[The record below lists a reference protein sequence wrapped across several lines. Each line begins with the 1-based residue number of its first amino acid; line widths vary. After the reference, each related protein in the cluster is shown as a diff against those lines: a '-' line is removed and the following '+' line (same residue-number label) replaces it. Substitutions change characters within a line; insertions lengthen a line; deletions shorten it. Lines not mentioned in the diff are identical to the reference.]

1 MTLLLLDTH
10 AFLWWLDDNPRLGAR
25 ARAAIAD
32 PDNTVLVS
40 AATAWEIAIKTGL
53 GRLELGEPPE
63 DVLPREIERG
73 GFRPLAISV
82 EHALVVRTLPL
93 HHRDPFDRLLIAQA
107 VAEGLRLVTADGA
120 FANYDVGVVD
130 AGE

>member
-1 MTLLLLDTH
+1 VTLLLDTH
-10 AFLWWLDDNPRLGAR
+10 VLLWWLDDSPRLGAR

-32 PDNTVLVS
+32 PDNTVWVS

-82 EHALVVRTLPL
+82 EHALAVRALPL
-93 HHRDPFDRLLIAQA
+93 HHRDPFDRMLVAQA
-107 VAEGLRLVTADGA
+107 MLEDLTLVTRDENIAKYEVA
-120 FANYDVGVVD
+120 TLLA
-130 AGE
+130 

>member
-1 MTLLLLDTH
+1 MTLLLDTH
-10 AFLWWLDDNPRLGAR
+10 VFLWWLDDNPRLGPR
-25 ARAAIAD
+25 SRAAIAD
-32 PDNTVLVS
+32 PDSTVWVS

-53 GRLELGEPPE
+53 GRLEMSEPPE

-73 GFRPLAISV
+73 DFRPLAILV
-82 EHALVVRTLPL
+82 EHALAVRTLPL

-107 VAEGLRLVTADGA
+107 MAEELRLITADRA
-120 FANYDVGVVD
+120 FAHYNVSLID

>member
-1 MTLLLLDTH
+1 MTLLLDTH
-10 AFLWWLDDNPRLGAR
+10 VLLWWLDDSPRLGAR

-32 PDNTVLVS
+32 PDNTVWVS

-53 GRLELGEPPE
+53 GRLDMNEPPQE
-63 DVLPREIERG
+63 VLPREIEHG
-73 GFRPLAISV
+73 GFRPLAISM
-82 EHALVVRTLPL
+82 EHALAVRTLPP

-107 VAEGLRLVTADGA
+107 MAEDLRLVTADRA
-120 FANYDVGVVD
+120 FARYGVSLIA

>member
-1 MTLLLLDTH
+1 MTLLLDTH
-10 AFLWWLDDNPRLGAR
+10 VLLWWLDDNPRLGAR

-32 PDNTVLVS
+32 SDNTVWVS
-40 AATAWEIAIKTGL
+40 SATAWEIAIKTGL
-53 GRLELGEPPE
+53 GRLEMSEPPE
-63 DVLPREIERG
+63 EALPREIERG

-82 EHALVVRTLPL
+82 EHALAVRTLPH

-107 VAEGLRLVTADGA
+107 MAEDLRLVTADRA
-120 FANYDVGVVD
+120 FADYDVSLIA